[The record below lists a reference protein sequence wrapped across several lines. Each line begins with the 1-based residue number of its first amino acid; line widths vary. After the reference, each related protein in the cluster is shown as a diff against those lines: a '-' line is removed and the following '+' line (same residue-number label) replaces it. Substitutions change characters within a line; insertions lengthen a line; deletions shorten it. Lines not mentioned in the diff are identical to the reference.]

1 MISCISVKDNGFL
14 LLKLVI
20 TIPFIIND
28 IFSDNVFIK
37 MGSLIFGITLALCV
51 LLLDATETCR
61 PPILHKSS
69 EREIKQ
75 PLLNS
80 MNFRRKT
87 LFDFKVI
94 FFSIKF
100 PWWVSLNV
108 NWWYSSNIRYLNHL
122 IDPF

>member
-1 MISCISVKDNGFL
+1 MISCISLNDNGFL

-51 LLLDATETCR
+51 LLLDATETWR

-69 EREIKQ
+69 ERETKQ

-94 FFSIKF
+94 FFSIKS
-100 PWWVSLNV
+100 PWWDSFNV
-108 NWWYSSNIRYLNHL
+108 NWYYSSKIRYLNHL
-122 IDPF
+122 I